1 MTICCPIPRVVLLRQ
16 ERNDKTIMV
25 YSFSKELY
33 SRTAL
38 LKAAYTFIDLAY
50 VHLDADEQNWIVTID
65 LKDQTDS
72 NAVSESDFVNEM
84 LVQSLRHEVYEQTK
98 NIREMLYARSVAS
111 SLVINDKEIDDSDI
125 EDVETENEKEILH
138 DWFEKR

>member
-1 MTICCPIPRVVLLRQ
+1 
-16 ERNDKTIMV
+16 MV

-38 LKAAYTFIDLAY
+38 LKAAYMFIDLAY
-50 VHLDADEQNWIVTID
+50 VHLDADERNWIVTID